1 MSSELGTWLRQQREA
16 RGWPK
21 AEMARRLV
29 QAAHQA
35 GDNSVPSTAGMLH
48 NIHRWE
54 REGGVSERHKLH
66 YCRALSIQPGQFGP
80 SPAGYPDSG
89 VVPGSTSAVAVS
101 AAAAAVPVPARAVDG
116 IGELA
121 GPSVPASA
129 AIAYRERQE
138 PSLGHFT
145 VQHEVVMTAHDSSDH
160 AADHEQHGIGEATLE
175 QLRADLTRLAS
186 LSDTGAPLSAFLDMR
201 RVRDRIY
208 RLLDRRLWPGEQA
221 DLYILLGCL
230 HELMGLAANR
240 LGYPDAAEELLRAG
254 WAYATAIGHDPLRGM
269 LRARLSYVMFWR
281 GRYSESRDLAADGL
295 RYASQGLVGA
305 NLHLEH
311 ARALA
316 RLGDPEAA
324 RREVGLAHAARQ
336 SGYPDDLTAIGGEE
350 FALSRAATFSMAG
363 GALAEVGDGREA
375 AGELDTA
382 IRLYEE
388 GPGPGEQHGVAGQAL
403 AGADLAVVRVRTG
416 ALDGAV
422 AALEPVLI
430 LPPAQRVATLTAR
443 LARVRNELAAP
454 VFRDSPQ
461 ARDLGDQ
468 IEEYGR
474 EAITAGLHSLSGL
487 S

>member
-1 MSSELGTWLRQQREA
+1 MSSELGAWLRQQREA

-29 QAAHQA
+29 QAGQEA
-35 GDNSVPSTAGMLH
+35 GDTAIPSVASMLH

-66 YCRALSIQPGQFGP
+66 YCRALGVQPGQFGP
-80 SPAGYPDSG
+80 RPEGYPDSG
-89 VVPGSTSAVAVS
+89 LTPGSAAAMAVS
-101 AAAAAVPVPARAVDG
+101 AGAVPVPAQATDIPG
-116 IGELA
+116 LP
-121 GPSVPASA
+121 GPHLPASA
-129 AIAYRERQE
+129 AVAYRERQE
-138 PSLGHFT
+138 PGLGHFA
-145 VQHEVVMTAHDSSDH
+145 VEHEVVMAAHDSSDH

-175 QLRADLTRLAS
+175 QLRADLARLSS
-186 LSDTGAPLSAFLDMR
+186 LSDTGAPLCAFLDMR

-221 DLYILLGCL
+221 DLYFLLGCL

-240 LGYPDAAEELLRAG
+240 LGYPESAEELIRAG
-254 WAYATAIGHDPLRGM
+254 WAYASAIGHDPLRGM
-269 LRARLSYVMFWR
+269 LRARLSYVMYWR
-281 GRYSESRDLAADGL
+281 GRYGDSRDLAADGL

-305 NLHLEH
+305 NLHLEQ

-316 RLGDPEAA
+316 RLGDPDAA

-336 SGYPDDLTAIGGEE
+336 AGYSDDLTQIGGEE
-350 FALSRAATFSMAG
+350 FALSRAAAASMAG
-363 GALAEVGDGREA
+363 GALAEAGDGREA
-375 AGELDTA
+375 AGELETA
-382 IRLYEE
+382 VRLYEE
-388 GPGPGEQHGVAGQAL
+388 GPGPGEQHGIAGKAL

-443 LARVRNELAAP
+443 LTRVRDELAAP
-454 VFRDSPQ
+454 VFQGSPQ

-468 IEEYGR
+468 IEEFGR
-474 EAITAGLHSLSGL
+474 EAITAGLHSLS
-487 S
+487 SPS